1 MQFGR
6 PVEQVR
12 LHDNTNR
19 FLHDNVPLKSVHAGA
34 DGGNDIDRWGELR
47 ELGIPARLIPE
58 AHGGMGLSDLLGL
71 HYWFKRCGTNRQWLG
86 VPEFV
91 REEANVLQGLASA

>member
-1 MQFGR
+1 MGR
-6 PVEQVR
+6 ARSPRGDKCRPSTKNAKVV
-12 LHDNTNR
+12 
-19 FLHDNVPLKSVHAGA
+19 LKSVHAGA

-47 ELGIPARLIPE
+47 ELGIPALLIPE

-91 REEANVLQGLASA
+91 REEANVLQGLAPHE